1 MKTVSHL
8 PQSTLLRGFFPRITL
23 RVGARIASLARR
35 ALAAML
41 LAFFALAPALAQ
53 TDWHV
58 QGREIFSDVIA
69 IPSVSDRPAEIKRIV
84 AYLKARY
91 EKAGFT
97 DIVVKDYNKG
107 GAQALIVRWKAAGG
121 KAKKK
126 PILLLGHM
134 DVVEALPS
142 DWSRDPFKLTEE
154 GGYFY
159 GRGSI
164 DMKNGIS
171 AITNALIQLKAEGFA
186 PKRDLIVLF
195 TGDEE
200 TGGDGARLAAT
211 EWRKLVDAD
220 FALNADAGG
229 GAFLADGTLLGFGL
243 QTSEKLYQDFSLS
256 VRNSGGH
263 SSRPRPDNAIY
274 ELASGLK
281 ALEAHRFTPA
291 FTETT
296 RAYLTVREKREK
308 GQLGTAMRRWLADEK
323 DGAAADIIEADPTE
337 IGTTRTRCVATRLE
351 GGHANNALPQLAKA
365 TVNCRILPG
374 ITAKAVEAELQAV
387 VGAGVKVEPIDGS
400 APSPPSPLRADVVKA
415 FTDTVRKRHP
425 GADIIPQMSQGAT
438 DAVWLRGTGMPVYGV
453 DGAWIMIPEDER
465 AHGKDE
471 RIPVKS
477 FYDNLDHWH
486 DLLKALAG

>member
-1 MKTVSHL
+1 MNTQNS
-8 PQSTLLRGFFPRITL
+8 PQKSPFRATFVERITL
-23 RVGARIASLARR
+23 SLFAFLT
-35 ALAAML
+35 ALL
-41 LAFFALAPALAQ
+41 LGTSPAHADA
-53 TDWHV
+53 DWRSN
-58 QGREIFSDVIA
+58 GREIMSDIIA
-69 IPSVSDRPAEIKRIV
+69 IPSVSDRPAEIKRITTT
-84 AYLKARY
+84 LKNRF
-91 EKAGFT
+91 EKAGFN
-97 DIVVKDYNKG
+97 DIIVKDYNKG
-107 GAQALIVRWKAAGG
+107 GAQALIVRWKAAG
-121 KAKKK
+121 KPKKK

-134 DVVEALPS
+134 DVVEALPA
-142 DWSRDPFKLTEE
+142 DWSRDPFKLTED
-154 GGYFY
+154 GGYLY
-159 GRGSI
+159 GRGTI
-164 DMKNGIS
+164 DMKNGIT
-171 AITNALIQLKAEGFA
+171 AITNALIWLKAEGFQ
-186 PKRDLIVLF
+186 PKRDIIVLF

-200 TGGDGARLAAT
+200 TGGEGARLAAT
-211 EWRKLVDAD
+211 EWRTLIDAD

-256 VRNSGGH
+256 VRNVGGH

-274 ELASGLK
+274 ELASALK
-281 ALEAHRFTPA
+281 ALEGYRFSPA

-296 RAYLTVREKREK
+296 RAYLTVRQKRETGK
-308 GQLGTAMRRWLADEK
+308 LGDAMRRWLANEK
-323 DGAAADIIEADPTE
+323 DGEAADIVEADPTE

-374 ITAKAVEAELQAV
+374 ITAKAVEAELQRI
-387 VGAGVKVEPIDGS
+387 VGAGVTVAPIDSS

-415 FTDTVRKRHP
+415 FTDVVRKRHP

-453 DGAWIMIPEDER
+453 DGAWIIMPEDER

-477 FYDNLDHWH
+477 FNDNLDHWH